1 MYTGKDE
8 DRQEQPLA
16 EHVVLTLVEKLR
28 GSGLNV
34 TVDNFFCSLAL
45 ARRLMSMNMTLLG
58 TMRANRREVPTKL
71 RHHRGKELFASK
83 FVYTSDSVQLVSYK
97 AKQTKVVLVLSSQH
111 SAANV
116 TNAENRK
123 PQVICDY
130 NKTKGGTDQMDQ
142 MIGSYTTKYKSRR
155 WHVPVFCNI
164 LDITCLNA
172 FILHKLLVPECNSSK
187 PNRRRLFLLA
197 LGHTLAEPAI
207 ANRPQNPASQTFRS
221 GNLHSN
227 IKGRWHQCLRSA
239 DRKSRTKCNS
249 CEKIICQEHMRNN
262 LQILSKTFLNL
273 TRPAIRRKLVIQY
286 KDRLYAA
293 KGFSSFLFFLK

>member
-1 MYTGKDE
+1 
-8 DRQEQPLA
+8 
-16 EHVVLTLVEKLR
+16 
-28 GSGLNV
+28 
-34 TVDNFFCSLAL
+34 
-45 ARRLMSMNMTLLG
+45 MSMNMTLLG
-58 TMRANRREVPTKL
+58 TMRANRREVPTEL
-71 RHHRGKELFASK
+71 RIHRGKELFASK

-172 FILHKLLVPECNSSK
+172 FILHKLLVPECNYGK

-197 LGHTLAEPAI
+197 LGHALAEPTI
-207 ANRPQNPASQTFRS
+207 ANRTQNPASQTFRS

-227 IKGRWHQCLRSA
+227 IKGRCHQCPRSA
-239 DRKSRTKCNS
+239 DRKSRTRCNS
-249 CEKIICQEHMRNN
+249 CEKFICQEHMRNIC
-262 LQILSKTFLNL
+262 ILCFNS
-273 TRPAIRRKLVIQY
+273 R
-286 KDRLYAA
+286 
-293 KGFSSFLFFLK
+293 SS